1 MKIPTGMAIFLA
13 LAAPAFAQ
21 DSSAADI
28 EAGEKMYASSC
39 ARCHGRTGRGMA
51 SFPSIEGKDAD
62 YLAGRLEEYRAGETV
77 GPNSGLMKPVAA
89 KLTDEEIADLAVFI
103 STNFQ

>member
-1 MKIPTGMAIFLA
+1 MRFQTGMAILLA

-21 DSSAADI
+21 EPSVADP
-28 EAGEKMYASSC
+28 EAGERMYASSC

-62 YLAGRLEEYRAGETV
+62 YLTGRLEEYRAGKTV

-89 KLTDEEIADLAVFI
+89 KLTDEDITNLAVFI
-103 STNFQ
+103 SANFQ